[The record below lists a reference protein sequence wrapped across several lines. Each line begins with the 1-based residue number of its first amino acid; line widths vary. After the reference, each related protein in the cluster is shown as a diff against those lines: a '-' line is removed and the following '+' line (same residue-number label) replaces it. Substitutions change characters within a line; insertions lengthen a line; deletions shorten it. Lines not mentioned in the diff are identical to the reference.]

1 MLFIDLLKTQLVLK
15 GIVTEDEWSQ
25 MKQDINIDYQQD
37 THFSELKESELM
49 RERLGTIREIDEY
62 VGKYFS
68 QEWVRKNILRQS
80 EDDIKDID
88 AQIEA
93 EAEAQ
98 PDDNE
103 EF

>member
-1 MLFIDLLKTQLVLK
+1 MVLK
-15 GIVTEDEWSQ
+15 GIVTEDEWNE

-37 THFSELKESELM
+37 THFSELKESELI

-68 QEWVRKNILRQS
+68 QEWVRKNILMQS

-93 EAEAQ
+93 EAEAA
-98 PDDNE
+98 PDEDE
-103 EF
+103 L

>member
-15 GIVTEDEWSQ
+15 GIVTEDEWSE

-37 THFSELKESELM
+37 THFAELKESELM

-68 QEWVRKNILRQS
+68 QEWVRKNILRQT
-80 EDDIKDID
+80 EEDIKDID

-103 EF
+103 DF